1 MSTNLPNYSNILL
14 TLDKIDSDIDPGEL
28 HGSICGL
35 LSANSNAPFQI
46 IIDNVLQSIDCN
58 DLSHLEVLNT
68 LESLFDTTKSQLNDP
83 NCDFHLLLP
92 EDEDSLEDSV
102 FALGEWCQGFLL
114 GLSLGGIKNPD
125 KLPEEGAEIASDF
138 LEIARAGSIYDIQD
152 TEEDEQSFE
161 ELREYVRVG
170 ALLISEVLN
179 PEKSHPLDPSKL
191 H

>member
-1 MSTNLPNYSNILL
+1 MSTTLPNYSHVLL

-28 HGSICGL
+28 HGAISGL
-35 LSANSNAPFQI
+35 LSANSNASFQV
-46 IIDNVLQSIDCN
+46 IIDNVFQSIDYN
-58 DLSHLEVLNT
+58 DLLHREALSSI
-68 LESLFDTTKSQLNDP
+68 ESLFDTTKHQLNDP
-83 NCDFHLLLP
+83 NCDFHVLLP
-92 EDEDSLEDSV
+92 EDEDSLEELV

-125 KLPEEGAEIASDF
+125 NLPEEGAEIARDF
-138 LEIARAGSIYDIQD
+138 LEIARAGNIYDIQD

-170 ALLISEVLN
+170 TLLISEILN
-179 PEKSHPLDPSKL
+179 PEKSVPVDRSKL